1 MVGGDGGH
9 QRGVTDVQDADPV
22 ADRHGTH
29 AGCRCGDLGNHVGQ
43 RLPRGRVRRVLQPRH
58 RPSAVVVAHDAGESH
73 HGACGS
79 VCDQRL
85 VFG

>member
-9 QRGVTDVQDADPV
+9 QRGVTDVQDADPM

-29 AGCRCGDLGNHVGQ
+29 AGCVRGDLGNHVGQ
-43 RLPRGRVRRVLQPRH
+43 RLSRGRVRRVLQARH
-58 RPSAVVVAHDAGESH
+58 RPSPVVVTHHAGESH
-73 HGACGS
+73 HGACSS
-79 VCDQRL
+79 VGDQRL